1 MAFDLKKLLQKSKT
15 FSVKKE
21 EPVTKKEIK
30 KAEEEEVY
38 EVYIPSYEPESDDD
52 ISAPKVKTEITQRKV
67 PLNPLSDE

>member
-15 FSVKKE
+15 LSVKKE

-30 KAEEEEVY
+30 KSEDEEVY
-38 EVYIPSYEPESDDD
+38 EIYIPAYEPESEDEGV
-52 ISAPKVKTEITQRKV
+52 PKVKTEITQRKV